1 MRVLAI
7 NNNILNFSGLY
18 VKNKNPNAPI
28 KEKSPKNEELRA
40 NPADIFIAYKTKTPS
55 EVKTSIKDFLAA
67 NERGVD
73 FHINMLSSIQ
83 AGFEAAHKTT
93 GEIYSN
99 DDYIKT
105 LIEQFNPKNVISFF
119 EQGCEFD
126 LDGNLKKKITKNKDG
141 SIQIDYFSPDGK
153 IERTTKTDRRGEWLE
168 VVEGLETEKDGT
180 QKIQKKYLFNLYE
193 NRLESYE
200 EGIEI
205 SPLGDVKIQKEVN
218 SKGVFSKSGIYFT
231 VDEGVEIS
239 KDGTK
244 TTAKSLYYKTKE
256 RKDENGILIPSDI
269 TFVYKEGLVQ
279 KTDGSEEAAKSLV
292 YKSINSK
299 VFGNYKEGEKAFQNG
314 TFTIQKEAS
323 FNDDYNF
330 EFYKEGIEKL
340 PNGAETTSRQITYK
354 NGTPETYAIGAEF
367 FPDGS
372 EKQKCALSFILGEI
386 VYFEDCTKNGEGKIQ
401 AAAKILQ
408 NTKQGWKN
416 VSDVLI

>member
-7 NNNILNFSGLY
+7 NNNILNFSGAY
-18 VKNKNPNAPI
+18 VKNKNQNVQI
-28 KEKSPKNEELRA
+28 KEHSPKNEELRA
-40 NPADIFIAYKTKTPS
+40 NPADIFIAYKTKTPI

-67 NERGVD
+67 NERGAD
-73 FHINMLSSIQ
+73 FHINLLSSVQ
-83 AGFEAAHKTT
+83 AGFEGADKTLS
-93 GEIYSN
+93 EIYSN

-105 LIEQFNPKNVISFF
+105 LIEQFSPKNVISFF
-119 EQGCEFD
+119 EQGSELD
-126 LDGNLKKKITKNKDG
+126 LDGSLKRKITKNKDG

-153 IERTTKTDRRGEWLE
+153 IERTTKTDRRGEWLK

-205 SPLGDVKIQKEVN
+205 SPLGAVKIQKEVN
-218 SKGVFSKSGIYFT
+218 SKGVFSSSGTCFT
-231 VDEGVEIS
+231 VNEGVEIS
-239 KDGTK
+239 EDGTK

-269 TFVYKEGLVQ
+269 TFIYKEGLVQ
-279 KTDGSEEAAKSLV
+279 KTDGSEEAARNLAFN
-292 YKSINSK
+292 SINSK
-299 VFGNYKEGEKAFQNG
+299 VFGNYKEGEKALQNG
-314 TFTIQKEAS
+314 GFTIQQEAS
-323 FNDDYNF
+323 FNDDFNF
-330 EFYKEGIEKL
+330 EFYKEGVEKL
-340 PNGAETTSRQITYK
+340 PNGTETTSRQITYK
-354 NGTPETYAIGAEF
+354 NRTPETYAIGAEF

-372 EKQKCALSFILGEI
+372 EKQKSALSFILGEI

-401 AAAKILQ
+401 TAAKILQ
-408 NTKQGWKN
+408 NTNQGWKN

>member
-7 NNNILNFSGLY
+7 NNNILNFSGAY
-18 VKNKNPNAPI
+18 VKNKNQNVQI
-28 KEKSPKNEELRA
+28 KEHSPKSEELRA
-40 NPADIFIAYKTKTPS
+40 NPADIFIAYKTKTPI

-67 NERGVD
+67 NERGAD
-73 FHINMLSSIQ
+73 FHINLLSSVQ
-83 AGFEAAHKTT
+83 AGFEGADKILS
-93 GEIYSN
+93 EIYSN

-105 LIEQFNPKNVISFF
+105 LIEQFSPKNVISFF
-119 EQGCEFD
+119 EQGSELD
-126 LDGNLKKKITKNKDG
+126 LDGSLKRKITKNKDG

-205 SPLGDVKIQKEVN
+205 SPLGAVKIQKEVN
-218 SKGVFSKSGIYFT
+218 SKGVFSSSGTCFT
-231 VDEGVEIS
+231 VNEGVEIS
-239 KDGTK
+239 EDGTK

-269 TFVYKEGLVQ
+269 TFIYKEGLVQ
-279 KTDGSEEAAKSLV
+279 KTDGSEEAARNLV
-292 YKSINSK
+292 FNSINSK
-299 VFGNYKEGEKAFQNG
+299 VFGNYKEGEKALQNG
-314 TFTIQKEAS
+314 GFTIQKEAS
-323 FNDDYNF
+323 FNDDFNF
-330 EFYKEGIEKL
+330 EFYKEGVEKL
-340 PNGAETTSRQITYK
+340 PNGTETTSRQITYK
-354 NGTPETYAIGAEF
+354 NRTPETYVIGAEF

-372 EKQKCALSFILGEI
+372 EKQKSALSFILGEI
-386 VYFEDCTKNGEGKIQ
+386 VYFEDCAKNGEGKIQ
-401 AAAKILQ
+401 TAAKILQ

>member
-28 KEKSPKNEELRA
+28 KENSPKNIELRA

-119 EQGCEFD
+119 EQGSEFD

-218 SKGVFSKSGIYFT
+218 SKGVFSKSGKVIFIYANIYLLIRNRSVSLF
-231 VDEGVEIS
+231 DRLFRPAENRPDIS
-239 KDGTK
+239 PMATRRIG
-244 TTAKSLYYKTKE
+244 
-256 RKDENGILIPSDI
+256 NPSYLHR
-269 TFVYKEGLVQ
+269 TGR
-279 KTDGSEEAAKSLV
+279 
-292 YKSINSK
+292 
-299 VFGNYKEGEKAFQNG
+299 
-314 TFTIQKEAS
+314 IQFSHPPRRDKPT
-323 FNDDYNF
+323 N
-330 EFYKEGIEKL
+330 
-340 PNGAETTSRQITYK
+340 
-354 NGTPETYAIGAEF
+354 
-367 FPDGS
+367 
-372 EKQKCALSFILGEI
+372 
-386 VYFEDCTKNGEGKIQ
+386 
-401 AAAKILQ
+401 
-408 NTKQGWKN
+408 
-416 VSDVLI
+416 

>member
-7 NNNILNFSGLY
+7 NNNILNFSALY
-18 VKNKNPNAPI
+18 AKNKKQSAPI
-28 KEKSPKNEELRA
+28 KENLPQNEELRA
-40 NPADIFIAYKTKTPS
+40 NPADIFIAYKTKTPI
-55 EVKTSIKDFLAA
+55 EVKTSTKDFLAA
-67 NERGVD
+67 NERGAD
-73 FHINMLSSIQ
+73 FHINLLSLVQ
-83 AGFEAAHKTT
+83 TGFEGADKTLS
-93 GEIYSN
+93 EIYSN

-119 EQGCEFD
+119 EEGCEFD
-126 LDGNLKKKITKNKDG
+126 LDGNLKRKITKNKDG
-141 SIQIDYFSPDGK
+141 SIQIDYFSPEGK
-153 IERTTKTDRRGEWLE
+153 IETTAKADKRGEWLE

-193 NRLESYE
+193 NRLESYK

-205 SPLGDVKIQKEVN
+205 SSLGAVKIQKDVN
-218 SKGVFSKSGIYFT
+218 SKGVFSGSGIYFT

-239 KDGTK
+239 EDGTK
-244 TTAKSLYYKTKE
+244 TTAKSLCYKTKE

-269 TFVYKEGLVQ
+269 TFIYKEGLVQ
-279 KTDGSEEAAKSLV
+279 KTDGSEEAAKNLV
-292 YKSINSK
+292 FKSINSK

-314 TFTIQKEAS
+314 AFTIQKEAS
-323 FNDDYNF
+323 FKDDYNF

-340 PNGAETTSRQITYK
+340 PNGNETVLMQITYK
-354 NGTPETYAIGAEF
+354 EGTPETFAIGAEF

-386 VYFEDCTKNGEGKIQ
+386 VYFEDCAKNGEGKIQ

-416 VSDVLI
+416 VSDILI

>member
-7 NNNILNFSGLY
+7 NNKILNFSGAY
-18 VKNKNPNAPI
+18 VKNKNQNIQI
-28 KEKSPKNEELRA
+28 KEHLPKNEELRA
-40 NPADIFIAYKTKTPS
+40 TPADIFIAYKTKTPN

-67 NERGVD
+67 NERGAD
-73 FHINMLSSIQ
+73 FHINLLSSVQ
-83 AGFEAAHKTT
+83 AGFEGADKTLS
-93 GEIYSN
+93 EIYSN

-105 LIEQFNPKNVISFF
+105 LIEQFSPKNVISFF
-119 EQGCEFD
+119 EQGSEFD
-126 LDGNLKKKITKNKDG
+126 LDGNLKRKITKNKDG

-200 EGIEI
+200 ERIEI
-205 SPLGDVKIQKEVN
+205 SPLGAVKIQKEVN
-218 SKGVFSKSGIYFT
+218 SKGVFSSSGTCFT
-231 VDEGVEIS
+231 VNEGVEIS
-239 KDGTK
+239 EDGTK

-269 TFVYKEGLVQ
+269 TFIYKEGLVQ
-279 KTDGSEEAAKSLV
+279 KTDGSEETARNLV
-292 YKSINSK
+292 FNSINSK
-299 VFGNYKEGEKAFQNG
+299 VFGNCKEGEKALQNG
-314 TFTIQKEAS
+314 GFTIQKEAS

-330 EFYKEGIEKL
+330 EFYKEGVEKL
-340 PNGAETTSRQITYK
+340 PNGTETISRQITYK

-372 EKQKCALSFILGEI
+372 EKQKSALSFILGEI

-401 AAAKILQ
+401 TAAKILQ
-408 NTKQGWKN
+408 NTNQGWKN